1 MDGRWW
7 RCRVRGW
14 RDSRLV
20 EDCWSAARV
29 RLHETGAAMLDSR
42 HVYWIPLYELRE
54 PSGFEVVLANLVKHP
69 VTTRHKNTGCSIAA
83 MSWSGSF

>member
-1 MDGRWW
+1 
-7 RCRVRGW
+7 
-14 RDSRLV
+14 
-20 EDCWSAARV
+20 
-29 RLHETGAAMLDSR
+29 MLDSR